1 MASHNGRRETGAL
14 NWKYT
19 AYNTFGPNRL
29 HTFAFVKLIYA
40 SMHLAWTRPTN
51 RWSDTTDCLVRLANA
66 GRVQLPYCI
75 VWANGRLAQRMR
87 HLWPSLFDNI
97 HLAHHLTTTTT
108 PHEKSLV
115 DSIEYLCWLNT
126 LNTQK
131 MRLET
136 SMKQIYWQNHAYLN
150 IPRTQSHDDIDS
162 SKQLQNT
169 LPCRPFPFHPTHVLM
184 MMLDN
189 TLSACKS
196 MPIQSSE
203 AFRLAHSVPVH
214 QLHSDIV
221 FDYGQSFPFPLC
233 MHATQAPVCVCSNG
247 PHSLGPACCKCAKI
261 TSLEVF
267 VVVVIE
273 LLCLFSSSIG
283 SSGWHF
289 VYGDFVMS
297 SAIRKIHYAKTFE
310 FGFIGFLLS
319 TKLTPFWCAWVWV
332 CRSRLSNHNNDA
344 ATIRIRKE
352 LDSFPYLL
360 ELSNSI
366 CVGICCSKSF
376 VDLHLAAFRNFFRSS
391 FSRRANVIP
400 WNHSSFN
407 VVIIFSSHQTFAK
420 CRINSCLLSSL
431 HNNTRATEW
440 EDGRRSAVGTTATEI
455 RLFNFWFNFNWSEA
469 SSRAPFPHPVSLRL
483 AWHNF
488 PMQKFK
494 LLCAHSFNRNESKSW
509 KGESHRWLP
518 PPPKKAKYK

>member
-1 MASHNGRRETGAL
+1 MCIPLGGGIEVDGDADDCGEYFVFWLPFACVCTFRAKQFLLLFLWLLVFRFRLGLNILLQAIAARMKWERNVLRSRRWQPAFVVQWRASNEMPQTNTMNICTNLIRQSIVCFCQVGHDTRWTHTFNTLRPSINQQKSRMTNVDCWTGNAYDNSYFRARIKKERREQRRFFSLRWMDECEVQRMASHNGRRETGAL

-169 LPCRPFPFHPTHVLM
+169 LP
-184 MMLDN
+184 
-189 TLSACKS
+189 LSAISIPSDSCVNDDARQYVERVQINANS
-196 MPIQSSE
+196 IQRSFSVSTFCAGPSTALRYRVWLWPKFSVSIMHACNASTSVRLFE
-203 AFRLAHSVPVH
+203 RTTITWSGLLQMRKNNISRSLRRRRDRIIMFVFIFNRFLWLAFRLWRFCDVFCHTQNSLRQNFRVRFYRVSVI
-214 QLHSDIV
+214 D
-221 FDYGQSFPFPLC
+221 
-233 MHATQAPVCVCSNG
+233 
-247 PHSLGPACCKCAKI
+247 
-261 TSLEVF
+261 
-267 VVVVIE
+267 
-273 LLCLFSSSIG
+273 
-283 SSGWHF
+283 
-289 VYGDFVMS
+289 
-297 SAIRKIHYAKTFE
+297 KTNP
-310 FGFIGFLLS
+310 IL
-319 TKLTPFWCAWVWV
+319 V
-332 CRSRLSNHNNDA
+332 R
-344 ATIRIRKE
+344 
-352 LDSFPYLL
+352 
-360 ELSNSI
+360 
-366 CVGICCSKSF
+366 
-376 VDLHLAAFRNFFRSS
+376 
-391 FSRRANVIP
+391 
-400 WNHSSFN
+400 
-407 VVIIFSSHQTFAK
+407 
-420 CRINSCLLSSL
+420 
-431 HNNTRATEW
+431 
-440 EDGRRSAVGTTATEI
+440 
-455 RLFNFWFNFNWSEA
+455 
-469 SSRAPFPHPVSLRL
+469 VSLSVSEP
-483 AWHNF
+483 F
-488 PMQKFK
+488 V
-494 LLCAHSFNRNESKSW
+494 ESQ
-509 KGESHRWLP
+509 
-518 PPPKKAKYK
+518 